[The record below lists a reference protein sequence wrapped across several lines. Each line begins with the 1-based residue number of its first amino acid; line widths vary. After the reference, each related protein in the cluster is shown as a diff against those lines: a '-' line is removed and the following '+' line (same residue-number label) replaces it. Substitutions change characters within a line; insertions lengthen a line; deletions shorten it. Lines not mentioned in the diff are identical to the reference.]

1 MQSPAPPTSINHG
14 ILSSSRSY
22 EWATTIQKQ
31 FSIFES
37 SGSIEQIAIRTGKKN
52 ARVMIGAC
60 AKMDDERYNL
70 IGELIMAYR
79 EPTVTDHNNF
89 DVLILDGHKKLRN
102 TATGPAMLRQS
113 VPCVAYDPLTDI
125 FASGGYDGDVVAW
138 KASNAVALE
147 TIGSHPKP
155 INTMAFHSTTPLL
168 AYGCQN
174 GGLYY
179 FNSFSGLGERGS
191 RARPVTV
198 FTLPKARDGNTVD
211 VVAIPSTGPKSNS
224 VYAGIGYLQSSASGI
239 IEGWDLTTGTL
250 NGTSEKLY
258 DGFSCMNISPCG
270 KQRIFQFILII
281 FIGNILAT
289 GTGGLSSEHAKGDG
303 ILRIMDLGQDLK
315 TFMSIDTK
323 KYDMDSVSFSPR
335 SNLLFLGEN
344 SDSSVSIYDLRF
356 PSEPIFF
363 NAHGTIGADAIVA
376 HAWIA
381 NGNILATGGHDGHVK
396 LWDCQR
402 GFSLLNNFEFN
413 SSITCITYSEGKKLP
428 FCRL

>member
-1 MQSPAPPTSINHG
+1 MYTGGLLVQSSVPPTSVNYG

-60 AKMDDERYNL
+60 AKMDDERYNR

-79 EPTVTDHNNF
+79 EPIVTDHNNF

-102 TATGPAMLRQS
+102 TPTGPAMLRQS

-138 KASNAVALE
+138 KASTAVALG

-179 FNSFSGLGERGS
+179 FNAFSELGERGS

-239 IEGWDLTTGTL
+239 IEGWDLATGSL

-270 KQRIFQFILII
+270 K
-281 FIGNILAT
+281 
-289 GTGGLSSEHAKGDG
+289 
-303 ILRIMDLGQDLK
+303 
-315 TFMSIDTK
+315 
-323 KYDMDSVSFSPR
+323 
-335 SNLLFLGEN
+335 
-344 SDSSVSIYDLRF
+344 
-356 PSEPIFF
+356 
-363 NAHGTIGADAIVA
+363 
-376 HAWIA
+376 
-381 NGNILATGGHDGHVK
+381 
-396 LWDCQR
+396 
-402 GFSLLNNFEFN
+402 
-413 SSITCITYSEGKKLP
+413 
-428 FCRL
+428 